1 MKSIFRPAADTEDEA
16 RPSAHG
22 PRAVDG
28 GFDAAPAATAAAQG
42 FSLGWRVAW
51 TAYGVAFLATL
62 ALFWGTVVSLGET
75 YLHDATF
82 NHGFLILPIIGYLI
96 WLRRDALVLLQ
107 PRPTA
112 WAIVPL
118 ILAIFGWLAGNAGSV
133 AMVEQFGLLGVLW
146 SLFLGVFGW
155 RIVRTLLFPLFYAVF
170 AIPFGDFLVPPLQD
184 VTAVI
189 AVKGI
194 ELVGIP
200 VFSDGLLI
208 SIPPGNFEVAEACA
222 GLRFLI
228 ATIALGFLFS
238 YLTYKSVWRRAAFLA
253 LCVVVPIIANGIR
266 AWGIVFIGYESN
278 MTAAVGFDH
287 IIYGW
292 LFFAIVTA
300 ILLAIGISFR
310 DRPIGELPAPGVQPD
325 MRPAVPHGT
334 IVVFAVALTVVAAAG
349 PAYAALV
356 VNRPMP
362 TRPVALVPPQV
373 GNGWRVTDEY
383 RDDWKPTFATADTT
397 LLRTYIKGDRRVHL
411 FIAFYRA
418 QSDGHE
424 VVNYNN
430 RVYDGTAWMRVGS
443 GIVAAMVDRAPLT
456 IEYTRMV
463 QGRASRVAWS
473 WNWVADSYTANPYLA
488 KLLEAQARLFGGEP
502 AAAAIAITTDYIEKP
517 TEAAPVLQDFLNSA
531 APLRPLLMRAAGR

>member
-1 MKSIFRPAADTEDEA
+1 MKSIVRPAATDTEGRTDVA
-16 RPSAHG
+16 G
-22 PRAVDG
+22 PGVDR
-28 GFDAAPAATAAAQG
+28 GFDATSTAVPAADG
-42 FSLGWRVAW
+42 FSPSWRVAW

-62 ALFWGTVVSLGET
+62 ALFWDTVVSLGET

-96 WLRRDALVLLQ
+96 WLRRDALASLQ

-118 ILAIFGWLAGNAGSV
+118 ALAIFGWLAGNAGGV

-155 RIVRTLLFPLFYAVF
+155 RVVRTFAFPLFYAVF

-184 VTAVI
+184 ITAVI

-238 YLTYKSVWRRAAFLA
+238 YLTYKSLWRRAVFLA
-253 LCVVVPIIANGIR
+253 LCVVVPIVANGIR
-266 AWGIVFIGYESN
+266 AWGIIFIGYESN

-292 LFFAIVTA
+292 IFFAIVTA
-300 ILLAIGISFR
+300 ILLALGMSFR
-310 DRPIGELPAPGVQPD
+310 DRPIGELPAPVGTPD
-325 MRPAVPHGT
+325 LRPAAPRET
-334 IVVFAVALTVVAAAG
+334 IVAFAIALTLIAAAG

-356 VNRPMP
+356 MDRPPP
-362 TRPVALVPPQV
+362 TGAITLTPPQV
-373 GNGWRVTDEY
+373 GNGWRLAAEY
-383 RDDWKPTFATADTT
+383 RDDWKPVFATADST
-397 LLRTYIKGDRRVHL
+397 LLRTYVKNGRVVHL

-430 RVYDGTAWMRVGS
+430 RVYDGTAWVRVGS
-443 GIVAAMVDRAPLT
+443 GIEAATVDRAPLA
-456 IEYTRMV
+456 IEHTRMV
-463 QGRASRVAWS
+463 RGRASRVVWS
-473 WNWVADSYTANPYLA
+473 WNWVADSYTANPYRA
-488 KLLEAQARLFGGEP
+488 KLLEAQAKLFGGER
-502 AAAAIAITTDYIEKP
+502 AAAAIAVATDYIERP
-517 TEAAPVLQDFLNSA
+517 TEATSVLQDFLNST
-531 APLRPLLMRAAGR
+531 APFRPMLARAAGR